1 MYVYI
6 VFLIICDFCL
16 VRFIFFIIYIGYFV
30 IFIGYNVV
38 FIVCVYIVFVVMFKL
53 VFLNKICLISI
64 IIVKLK
70 KNENLYF
77 KFIVYYLIVK
87 GVVYY
92 GCFYL
97 IKVIL

>member
-1 MYVYI
+1 
-6 VFLIICDFCL
+6 
-16 VRFIFFIIYIGYFV
+16 
-30 IFIGYNVV
+30 
-38 FIVCVYIVFVVMFKL
+38 MFKL
-53 VFLNKICLISI
+53 VFLNKICYSLISI